1 MTDCFI
7 QSSASKRAKS
17 LQTHQ
22 SRLLIL
28 YLNITSSS
36 SFPPYFLKSVH
47 YIPSPFSSAKSL
59 FYCAD
64 AKRNAK
70 QSCIPTVGLCH
81 QSREKFTRIIYCQL
95 CSALLTVILTGILL
109 YRREQRC
116 KAPAHSKYVLGWWGG
131 NKMGILAYN
140 KYYGL

>member
-95 CSALLTVILTGILL
+95 CSAHSDTHRHPTVQEGTEMQSSSSQQICIGVVGGEQNGNPGI
-109 YRREQRC
+109 
-116 KAPAHSKYVLGWWGG
+116 
-131 NKMGILAYN
+131 
-140 KYYGL
+140 